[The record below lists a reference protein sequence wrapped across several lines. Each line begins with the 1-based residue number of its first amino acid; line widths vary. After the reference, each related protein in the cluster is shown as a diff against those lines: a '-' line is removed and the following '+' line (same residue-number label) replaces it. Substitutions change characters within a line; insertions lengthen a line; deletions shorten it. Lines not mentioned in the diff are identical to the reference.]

1 MDSQVV
7 FDLHTH
13 STASDGELSPTELY
27 LRARSNGVGYL
38 ALTDHDTLGGVKEI
52 EQYIRQNG
60 STAITQLIPGVEIT
74 ALRDALCVHVLGL
87 WVDSESDGLNRF
99 LSRQQAVRDVRGMQI
114 AQVLEKKTG
123 ITEAYS
129 GAKKLAD
136 GAALARPHFARMLV
150 KKSVCKSVQD
160 AFNRYLGKGKV
171 GDVQCNWPEL
181 GSVIEIIQAA
191 GGRAVLAHPEKYSLS
206 KTRLRNLLD
215 NFAES
220 GGDGIELVSGAQPA
234 GSSAYLARLADQ
246 RGLAG
251 STGSDFHSPDQV
263 WCDLGKQPQMPDC
276 ANTIWY

>member
-1 MDSQVV
+1 MDGQVV

-27 LRARSNGVGYL
+27 QRARSNGVGYL
-38 ALTDHDTLGGVKEI
+38 ALTDHDTLDGVREI
-52 EQYIRQNG
+52 EQYIMQNG
-60 STAITQLIPGVEIT
+60 SMASTQLIPGVEVT
-74 ALRDALCVHVLGL
+74 AQVDALCVHVLGL
-87 WVDSESDGLNRF
+87 WVACENDTLNHF
-99 LSRQQAVRDVRGMQI
+99 LRQQQAVRDIRGEDI
-114 AQVLEKKTG
+114 ARALEKKTG
-123 ITEAYS
+123 ITDAYS

-150 KKSVCKSVQD
+150 EKSVCKSVQD

-171 GDVQCNWPEL
+171 GDVKCDWPAL
-181 GSVIEIIQAA
+181 GPVVEIIHAA
-191 GGRAVLAHPEKYSLS
+191 GGKAVLAHPEKYSLS
-206 KTRLRNLLD
+206 KTRLRDLLD
-215 NFAES
+215 HFAAS

-234 GSSAYLARLADQ
+234 DSSAYLARLADQ